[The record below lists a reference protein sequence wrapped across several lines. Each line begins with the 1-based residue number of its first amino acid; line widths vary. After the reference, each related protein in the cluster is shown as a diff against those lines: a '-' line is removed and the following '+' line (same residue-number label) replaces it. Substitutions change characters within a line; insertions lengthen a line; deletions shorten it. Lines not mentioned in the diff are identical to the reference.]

1 MSEEQILSELS
12 VDNIRKHVKHIVE
25 TMPSRLA
32 GTPNAARMAE
42 YSAEQL
48 EIAGLAARVETIP
61 GLVSFPREAELTIL
75 APEEKVLPANTFG
88 HSLETLPEGLSGELV
103 YVGSGHFSDYEGKDV
118 TGKITLS
125 ELSYSPGRHEKQ
137 RIAGLMGSTAQIMR
151 NWGHPENA
159 ALPLGSVKPAWGNP
173 TPETIKTEMPTI
185 PCIGISRT
193 AGGYLLDLLGKG
205 PVRVR
210 LRTNVENGWRDLQM
224 TIGELP
230 VAASKEFVLIGG
242 HQDGWYGEGAPDNAA
257 GNACMLELA
266 RVFARH
272 RDKLRRGLVFGFWTA
287 HETGT
292 MVGSSWFADRNWDRV
307 RESAVAYMMIDQPAM
322 LGTTRWS
329 AHSTLELREF
339 HRGVE
344 GRMLRNRIPEWH
356 RAPKIGD
363 SSFFG
368 LGIPTFWA
376 EGGFTPE
383 ELEATANA
391 TCGWWHHSLEST
403 FDKVDWDW
411 MADHIRIYAA
421 YLWELCTVPILPF
434 EFVSVADQFRAR
446 IGELAEAGRSV
457 GLDTL
462 TGHVDAFAV
471 AARQLDHAAKH
482 WNAKYRAR
490 GVTDDEP
497 AELLNTCI
505 KRLSRLLLPLASTVK
520 GTYGH
525 DTFSFTPQSTVIP
538 CLYDV
543 AKLAR
548 MAQSGPPRWQLE
560 TQLVRERNRVSDAL
574 VDARLLIEATSPRL
588 NCCAAAANINGGR
601 TVIG

>member
-1 MSEEQILSELS
+1 MSEQQILSELS
-12 VDNIRKHVKHIVE
+12 VDNIRNHVRHIVE
-25 TMPSRLA
+25 SMPSRLA
-32 GTPNAARMAE
+32 GSPNAARMAE
-42 YSAEQL
+42 YSAAQL
-48 EIAGLAARVETIP
+48 QATGVAARIETIP

-75 APEEKVLPANTFG
+75 APEHKVLPANTFG
-88 HSLETLPEGLSGELV
+88 HSVETMPEGLSGDLV

-118 TGKITLS
+118 AGKITLS

-137 RIAGLMGSTAQIMR
+137 RIAALMGSTAQIMR

-159 ALPLGSVKPAWGNP
+159 SLPLGSVKPAWGNP
-173 TPETIKTEMPTI
+173 TTETARTEMPTI
-185 PCIGISRT
+185 PCIGISRVD
-193 AGGYLLDLLGKG
+193 GGYLLDQLGKG

-224 TIGELP
+224 TIGELE
-230 VAASKEFVLIGG
+230 AAGGEDFVLIGG

-272 RDKLRRGLVFGFWTA
+272 RDRLRRGLLLGFWTA

-307 RESAVAYMMIDQPAM
+307 RKHAVAYMMIDQPGM

-329 AHSTLELREF
+329 AHSTLELRKF
-339 HRGVE
+339 HEGVE
-344 GRMLRNRIPEWH
+344 GRMLGGNRIRDWH
-356 RAPKIGD
+356 CAPKTGD

-368 LGIPTFWA
+368 LGVPTFWA

-383 ELEATANA
+383 ELQATANA

-403 FDKVDWDW
+403 FDKIDWDW
-411 MADHIRIYAA
+411 MADHIRIYGA
-421 YLWELCTVPILPF
+421 YLWELCTAPVLPF
-434 EFVSVADQFRAR
+434 EFVSVAEQFKAR
-446 IGELAEAGRSV
+446 VGELAVVGSSV
-457 GLDTL
+457 GVDTL
-462 TGHVDAFAV
+462 GEHTEAFEA
-471 AARQLDHAAKH
+471 AARQLDERAKYC
-482 WNAKYRAR
+482 NSKYRA
-490 GVTDDEP
+490 GGTTDSRE
-497 AELLNTCI
+497 AELLNACM
-505 KRLSRLLLPLASTVK
+505 KRLSRVLLPVASTVK

-548 MAQSGPPRWQLE
+548 MARSGPERWQLE
-560 TQLVRERNRVSDAL
+560 TQLVRDRNRVSDAL
-574 VDARLLIEATSPRL
+574 VDARLLIEGTLARL
-588 NCCAAAANINGGR
+588 Q
-601 TVIG
+601 

>member
-1 MSEEQILSELS
+1 MSEEQILADLS
-12 VDNIRKHVKHIVE
+12 VDNIRAHVRHIVD

-32 GTPNAARMAE
+32 GTPNAACMAI
-42 YSAEQL
+42 YSADQL
-48 EIAGLAARVETIP
+48 QSAGLAARIETIP
-61 GLVSFPREAELTIL
+61 GLVSFPREAELRVL
-75 APEEKVLPANTFG
+75 APEEKTLPANTFG
-88 HSLETLPEGLSGELV
+88 HSLETLPEGLSGELI

-118 TGKITLS
+118 VGKITLS

-137 RIAGLMGSTAQIMR
+137 RIAGVKGSTAQIMR
-151 NWGHPENA
+151 NWGYDENTSM
-159 ALPLGSVKPAWGNP
+159 PLGSVKPAWGNP

-185 PCIGISRT
+185 PCIGISRI
-193 AGGYLLDLLGKG
+193 AGGYLLDLLKRGAA
-205 PVRVR
+205 RVW
-210 LRTNVENGWRDLQM
+210 LRTNVENGWRDLQV

-230 VAASKEFVLIGG
+230 AAASEEFVLIGG

-266 RVFARH
+266 RVFAKH

-292 MVGSSWFADRNWDRV
+292 MVGSSWFADRNWDRL
-307 RESAVAYMMIDQPAM
+307 RENAVAYMMIDQPAM

-329 AHSTLELREF
+329 AHSTFELRSF
-339 HRGVE
+339 HESVE
-344 GRMLRNRIPEWH
+344 SRMLRNRIPEWH

-368 LGIPTFWA
+368 LGIPTFFA

-403 FDKVDWDW
+403 FDKLDWDW
-411 MADHIRIYAA
+411 MADHIRIYGA
-421 YLWELCTVPILPF
+421 YLWELCTAPILPF
-434 EFVSVADQFRAR
+434 KFVSFAEQLRSR
-446 IGELAEAGRSV
+446 ICELAEPGRTV
-457 GLDTL
+457 GLDSL
-462 TGHVDAFAV
+462 VAHADALKASAQRLDEAV
-471 AARQLDHAAKH
+471 KR
-482 WNAKYRAR
+482 WNARYLKAGVSDNERA
-490 GVTDDEP
+490 V
-497 AELLNTCI
+497 LLNNCI
-505 KRLSRLLLPLASTVK
+505 KRLSRLLLPIASTAK

-525 DTFSFTPQSTVIP
+525 DSFSYTPQSTVIP

-543 AKLAR
+543 PSLAR
-548 MAQSGPPRWQLE
+548 VPPNGPERWMLE

-574 VDARLLIEATSPRL
+574 VDARTLIETTLDRL
-588 NCCAAAANINGGR
+588 H
-601 TVIG
+601 

>member
-1 MSEEQILSELS
+1 MSERQILSELS
-12 VDNIRKHVKHIVE
+12 VDNIRNHVRHIVE

-32 GTPNAARMAE
+32 GSPNAARMAA
-42 YSAEQL
+42 YSAAQL
-48 EIAGLAARVETIP
+48 EGTGVAARIETIP

-75 APEEKVLPANTFG
+75 APEHKVLPANTFG
-88 HSLETLPEGLSGELV
+88 HSVETLPEGVSGELV
-103 YVGSGHFSDYEGKDV
+103 YVGSGHFADYEGKDV
-118 TGKITLS
+118 AGKITLS

-137 RIAGLMGSTAQIMR
+137 RIAALMGSTAQIMR

-159 ALPLGSVKPAWGNP
+159 SLPLGSVKPAWGNP
-173 TPETIKTEMPTI
+173 TPETFKTEMPTI

-193 AGGYLLDLLGKG
+193 AGGYLLDQLAKG

-230 VAASKEFVLIGG
+230 AAAGKDFVLIGG

-272 RDKLRRGLVFGFWTA
+272 RDKLKRGLVFGFWTA

-307 RESAVAYMMIDQPAM
+307 REHAVAYMMIDQPGM

-329 AHSTLELREF
+329 AHSTLELRKF
-339 HRGVE
+339 HEGVE
-344 GRMLRNRIPEWH
+344 GRMLGNRIPEWH
-356 RAPKIGD
+356 RAPKTGD

-368 LGIPTFWA
+368 LGVPTFWA

-383 ELEATANA
+383 ELQATANA
-391 TCGWWHHSLEST
+391 TCGWWHHSLEAT
-403 FDKVDWDW
+403 FDKIDWDW
-411 MADHIRIYAA
+411 MADHIRIYGA
-421 YLWELCTVPILPF
+421 YLWELCTAPVLPF
-434 EFVSVADQFRAR
+434 EFVSVADQFKAR
-446 IGELAEAGRSV
+446 IRELAAAGSSV
-457 GLDTL
+457 GVDTL
-462 TGHVDAFAV
+462 GEHAEAFET
-471 AARQLDHAAKH
+471 AARQLDERAKY
-482 WNAKYRAR
+482 WSSKYRANEAE
-490 GVTDDEP
+490 DSHS
-497 AELLNTCI
+497 AELLNACI
-505 KRLSRLLLPLASTVK
+505 KRLSRVLLPIASTVK

-525 DTFSFTPQSTVIP
+525 DTFSFTPQGTVVP

-543 AKLAR
+543 GKLKQMPR
-548 MAQSGPPRWQLE
+548 SGPERWQLE
-560 TQLVRERNRVSDAL
+560 TQLVRDRNRVSDAL
-574 VDARLLIEATSPRL
+574 VDARLLIEGTLAQL
-588 NCCAAAANINGGR
+588 Q
-601 TVIG
+601 

>member
-1 MSEEQILSELS
+1 MSEQQILAELS
-12 VDNIRKHVKHIVE
+12 VENIRNHVRHIVE

-32 GTPNAARMAE
+32 GSPNAARMAE
-42 YSAEQL
+42 YSTAQL
-48 EIAGLAARVETIP
+48 QRAGVAARVETIP

-75 APEEKVLPANTFG
+75 SPQPKALPANTFG
-88 HSLETLPEGLSGELV
+88 HSVETLPEGVSGELV

-118 TGKITLS
+118 AGKITLS

-137 RIAGLMGSTAQIMR
+137 RIAALMGSTAQVMR

-173 TPETIKTEMPTI
+173 TPETIKTEMPAI
-185 PCIGISRT
+185 PCVGISRT
-193 AGGYLLDLLGKG
+193 AGGDLLAELAKG

-210 LRTNVENGWRDLQM
+210 LRTNVENAWRDLQM
-224 TIGELP
+224 TIGEL
-230 VAASKEFVLIGG
+230 VANGGDDFVLIGG

-307 RESAVAYMMIDQPAM
+307 RKHAVAYMMIDQPGM

-329 AHSTLELREF
+329 AHSTLELRKF
-339 HRGVE
+339 HESVE
-344 GRMLRNRIPEWH
+344 RRMLGGNRIPEWH
-356 RAPKIGD
+356 RAPKTGD

-368 LGIPTFWA
+368 LGVPTFWA

-383 ELEATANA
+383 ELQATANA

-411 MADHIRIYAA
+411 MADHIRIYAG
-421 YLWELCTVPILPF
+421 YLWELCTTPILPF
-434 EFVSVADQFRAR
+434 EFVSVANQFNAR
-446 IGELAEAGRSV
+446 IAELAAAGSSV
-457 GLDTL
+457 GVGSLGEHAAAL
-462 TGHVDAFAV
+462 EV
-471 AARQLDHAAKH
+471 AARQLDEVAKL
-482 WNAKYRAR
+482 WNGRYRA
-490 GVTDDEP
+490 DP
-497 AELLNTCI
+497 ASDHGSADLLNTCI
-505 KRLSRLLLPLASTVK
+505 KRLSRVLLPIASTVK

-538 CLYDV
+538 CLFDV
-543 AKLAR
+543 PKLAH
-548 MAQSGPPRWQLE
+548 MSASGPERWLLE
-560 TQLVRERNRVSDAL
+560 TQLVRDRNRVSDAL
-574 VDARLLIEATSPRL
+574 VDARLLIEGTLARL
-588 NCCAAAANINGGR
+588 G
-601 TVIG
+601 

>member
-1 MSEEQILSELS
+1 MSEQQILSELS
-12 VDNIRKHVKHIVE
+12 VDNIRKHVRHIVE
-25 TMPSRLA
+25 TMPSRLS

-42 YSAEQL
+42 YSAAEL
-48 EIAGLAARVETIP
+48 KRAGVAARVETIP

-75 APEEKVLPANTFG
+75 APEHRVLPANTFG
-88 HSLETLPEGLSGELV
+88 HSVETLPEGISGDLV
-103 YVGSGHFSDYEGKDV
+103 YVGSGHFADYEGKDV
-118 TGKITLS
+118 AGKITLS

-137 RIAGLMGSTAQIMR
+137 RIAALKGSTAQIMR
-151 NWGHPENA
+151 NWGHPENE

-173 TPETIKTEMPTI
+173 TPETINTEMPTI

-193 AGGYLLDLLGKG
+193 AGGYLLEQLAEG
-205 PVRVR
+205 PVRVQ

-224 TIGELP
+224 TIGELS
-230 VAASKEFVLIGG
+230 AAGGDDFVLIGG

-307 RESAVAYMMIDQPAM
+307 RKHAVAYMMIDQPGM

-329 AHSTLELREF
+329 AHSTLELRKF
-339 HRGVE
+339 HEGVE
-344 GRMLRNRIPEWH
+344 GRMLGGNRIREWH
-356 RAPKIGD
+356 KAPKTGN

-368 LGIPTFWA
+368 LGVPTFWA

-383 ELEATANA
+383 ELQATANA

-403 FDKVDWDW
+403 FDKIDWDW
-411 MADHIRIYAA
+411 MVDHIRIYAA
-421 YLWELCTVPILPF
+421 YLWDLCTAPILPF
-434 EFVSVADQFRAR
+434 EFVNVADQFKAR
-446 IGELAEAGRSV
+446 IVELATAGISV
-457 GLDTL
+457 GVGSLSE
-462 TGHVDAFAV
+462 
-471 AARQLDHAAKH
+471 HAAALDASARRLDEA
-482 WNAKYRAR
+482 AKRWDARYRADATL
-490 GVTDDEP
+490 GSGP
-497 AELLNTCI
+497 ADLLNTCI
-505 KRLSRLLLPLASTVK
+505 KRLSRVLLPIASTVK

-538 CLYDV
+538 CLFDV
-543 AKLAR
+543 PKLAR
-548 MAQSGPPRWQLE
+548 MPSSGPERWQLE
-560 TQLVRERNRVSDAL
+560 TQLVRDRNRVSDAL
-574 VDARLLIEATSPRL
+574 VDARLLVEDALARL
-588 NCCAAAANINGGR
+588 AQSGLSGH
-601 TVIG
+601 VS

>member
-1 MSEEQILSELS
+1 MSERQILSELS
-12 VDNIRKHVKHIVE
+12 VDNIRNHVRHIVE

-32 GTPNAARMAE
+32 GSPNAARMAA
-42 YSAEQL
+42 YSAAQL
-48 EIAGLAARVETIP
+48 EGTGVAARIETIP

-75 APEEKVLPANTFG
+75 APEHKVLPANTFG
-88 HSLETLPEGLSGELV
+88 HSVETLPEGVSGELV
-103 YVGSGHFSDYEGKDV
+103 YVGSGHFADYEGKDV
-118 TGKITLS
+118 AGKITLS

-137 RIAGLMGSTAQIMR
+137 RIAALMGSTAQIMR

-159 ALPLGSVKPAWGNP
+159 SLPLGSVKPAWGNP
-173 TPETIKTEMPTI
+173 TPETFKTEMPTI

-193 AGGYLLDLLGKG
+193 TGGYLLDQLAKG

-230 VAASKEFVLIGG
+230 AAAGKDFVLIGG

-272 RDKLRRGLVFGFWTA
+272 RDKLKRGLVFGFWTA

-307 RESAVAYMMIDQPAM
+307 REHAVAYMMIDQPGM

-329 AHSTLELREF
+329 AHSTLELRKF
-339 HRGVE
+339 HEGVE
-344 GRMLRNRIPEWH
+344 GRMLGNRIPEWH
-356 RAPKIGD
+356 RAPKTGD

-368 LGIPTFWA
+368 LGVPTFWA

-383 ELEATANA
+383 ELQATANA

-403 FDKVDWDW
+403 FDKIDWDW
-411 MADHIRIYAA
+411 MGDHIRMYGA
-421 YLWELCTVPILPF
+421 YLWELCTAPVLPF
-434 EFVSVADQFRAR
+434 EFVSVADQFKAR
-446 IGELAEAGRSV
+446 IRELATAGSSV
-457 GLDTL
+457 GIDTL
-462 TGHVDAFAV
+462 GEHAEAFET
-471 AARQLDHAAKH
+471 AARQLDERAKY
-482 WNAKYRAR
+482 WNLKYRANEAE
-490 GVTDDEP
+490 DSHS
-497 AELLNTCI
+497 AELLNSCI
-505 KRLSRLLLPLASTVK
+505 KRLSRVLLPIASTVK

-525 DTFSFTPQSTVIP
+525 DTFSFTPQGTAVP

-543 AKLAR
+543 GKLKQMPR
-548 MAQSGPPRWQLE
+548 SGPERWQLE
-560 TQLVRERNRVSDAL
+560 TQLVRDRNRVSDAL
-574 VDARLLIEATSPRL
+574 VDARLLIEGTLAQL
-588 NCCAAAANINGGR
+588 Q
-601 TVIG
+601 

>member
-1 MSEEQILSELS
+1 MSERQILSELS
-12 VDNIRKHVKHIVE
+12 VDNIRNHVRHIVE

-32 GTPNAARMAE
+32 GSPNAARMAA
-42 YSAEQL
+42 YSAAQL
-48 EIAGLAARVETIP
+48 EGAGVAARIETIP

-75 APEEKVLPANTFG
+75 APEHKVLPANTFG
-88 HSLETLPEGLSGELV
+88 HSVETLPEGVSGELV
-103 YVGSGHFSDYEGKDV
+103 YVGSGHFADYEGKDV
-118 TGKITLS
+118 AGKITLS

-137 RIAGLMGSTAQIMR
+137 RIAALMGSTAQIMR

-159 ALPLGSVKPAWGNP
+159 SLPLGSVKPAWGNP
-173 TPETIKTEMPTI
+173 TPETFKTEMPTI

-193 AGGYLLDLLGKG
+193 AGGYLLDQLAKG

-230 VAASKEFVLIGG
+230 AAAGKDFVLIGG

-272 RDKLRRGLVFGFWTA
+272 RDKLKRGLVFGFWTA

-307 RESAVAYMMIDQPAM
+307 REHAVAYMMIDQPGM

-329 AHSTLELREF
+329 AHSTLELRRF
-339 HRGVE
+339 HEGVE
-344 GRMLRNRIPEWH
+344 GCMLGNRIPEWH
-356 RAPKIGD
+356 RAPKTGD

-368 LGIPTFWA
+368 LGVPTFWA

-383 ELEATANA
+383 ELQATANA
-391 TCGWWHHSLEST
+391 TCGWWHHSLEAT
-403 FDKVDWDW
+403 FDKIDWDW

-421 YLWELCTVPILPF
+421 YLWELCTAPVLPF
-434 EFVSVADQFRAR
+434 EFVSVADQFKAR
-446 IGELAEAGRSV
+446 IRELVGAGSSVGIDTLGAHAEA
-457 GLDTL
+457 
-462 TGHVDAFAV
+462 FAT
-471 AARQLDHAAKH
+471 AARQLDERAKY
-482 WNAKYRAR
+482 WSSKYRASEAE
-490 GVTDDEP
+490 GGHS
-497 AELLNTCI
+497 AELLNACI
-505 KRLSRLLLPLASTVK
+505 KRLSRVLLPIASTVK

-525 DTFSFTPQSTVIP
+525 DTFSFTPQGTVVP

-543 AKLAR
+543 PKLAQMPPR
-548 MAQSGPPRWQLE
+548 GPERWQLE
-560 TQLVRERNRVSDAL
+560 TQLVRDRNRVSDAL
-574 VDARLLIEATSPRL
+574 VDARLLIEGTMAQLP
-588 NCCAAAANINGGR
+588 
-601 TVIG
+601 

>member
-1 MSEEQILSELS
+1 MSERQILSELS
-12 VDNIRKHVKHIVE
+12 VDNIRNHVRHIVE

-32 GTPNAARMAE
+32 GTPNAARMAA
-42 YSAEQL
+42 YSAAQL
-48 EIAGLAARVETIP
+48 EGAGVAARIETIP

-75 APEEKVLPANTFG
+75 APEHKVLPANTFG
-88 HSLETLPEGLSGELV
+88 HSVETLSEGVSGELV
-103 YVGSGHFSDYEGKDV
+103 YVGSGHFADYEGKDV
-118 TGKITLS
+118 AGKITLS

-137 RIAGLMGSTAQIMR
+137 RIAALMGSTAQIMR

-159 ALPLGSVKPAWGNP
+159 SLPLGSVKPAWGNP
-173 TPETIKTEMPTI
+173 TPETFKTEMPTI

-193 AGGYLLDLLGKG
+193 AGGYLLDELAKG
-205 PVRVR
+205 QVRVR

-224 TIGELP
+224 TIGEVP
-230 VAASKEFVLIGG
+230 APAGKDFVLIGG

-272 RDKLRRGLVFGFWTA
+272 RDKLKRGLVFGFWTA

-307 RESAVAYMMIDQPAM
+307 REHAVAYMMIDQPGM

-329 AHSTLELREF
+329 AHSTLELRKF
-339 HRGVE
+339 HEGVE
-344 GRMLRNRIPEWH
+344 GRMLGNRIPEWH

-368 LGIPTFWA
+368 LGVPTFWA

-383 ELEATANA
+383 ELQATANA

-403 FDKVDWDW
+403 FDKIDWDW
-411 MADHIRIYAA
+411 MADHIRIYGA
-421 YLWELCTVPILPF
+421 YLWELCTAPVLPF
-434 EFVSVADQFRAR
+434 EFVSVADQFKAR
-446 IGELAEAGRSV
+446 TRELAGAGSSV
-457 GLDTL
+457 GIDTL
-462 TGHVDAFAV
+462 GEHAEAFES
-471 AARQLDHAAKH
+471 AARQLDERAKN
-482 WNAKYRAR
+482 WNLKYRA
-490 GVTDDEP
+490 GEAGDNHS
-497 AELLNTCI
+497 AELLNACI
-505 KRLSRLLLPLASTVK
+505 KRLSRVLLPIASTVK

-525 DTFSFTPQSTVIP
+525 DTFSFTPQATVIP

-543 AKLAR
+543 AKLAQMPR
-548 MAQSGPPRWQLE
+548 TGPERWQLE
-560 TQLVRERNRVSDAL
+560 TQLVRDRNRVSDAL
-574 VDARLLIEATSPRL
+574 VDARILIEGTLARL
-588 NCCAAAANINGGR
+588 Q
-601 TVIG
+601 